1 MVKII
6 SLPYFEVRRKL
17 LEGEIKMLEYLQET
31 LERIEERKEINA
43 FITLNNEAFKEAE
56 RLERKLKGK
65 EKVGKLFGA
74 LIAVKDNISTKGI
87 KTTCASKIL
96 YNYIPPF
103 DATVIDKIKKE
114 DGIILGKT
122 NMDEFGMGSTTELSF
137 FGPTLNPLDKSRV
150 AGGSSGG
157 SGAALVDYQ
166 ANLALGADTGGSIRC
181 PASFCGILGLKPTY
195 GLVSRYGLISYANSL
210 EQIGPMARCVKDLAL
225 LLEVIAGYDPRDNTT
240 LKEEILLNNRIV
252 KRAAIIKELVGEGLE
267 KGVRNEF
274 YKALEIFKDMKI
286 EIDEVS
292 LEILDFALPC
302 YYIIAMA
309 EASSNLARYDGIR
322 YGLRIKETSENFF
335 SYIERLRGEGF
346 GEEVKKRIIL
356 GTFILSAGY
365 YEQFYLKAQRIRK
378 LMRLEFER
386 LFKSYDLIFSPTMPS
401 IAYKVG
407 EKIKNPLEMYLGD
420 VETVVANLVG
430 IPALSIPCG
439 YSNGMPVGLQI
450 MGKPLNE
457 ATLLSIAQEF
467 ELYKGDKFAKY

>member
-1 MVKII
+1 MVKTI
-6 SLPYFEVRRKL
+6 SLPYFEVRKKL
-17 LEGEIKMLEYLQET
+17 LEGEIKILEYLQET

-43 FITLNNEAFKEAE
+43 FITLNKDIFKEVE
-56 RLERKLKGK
+56 KLDRKLKAK

-240 LKEEILLNNRIV
+240 LKEGILLNSRSV

-274 YKALEIFKDMKI
+274 YKALEIFKDIGI

-322 YGLRIKETSENFF
+322 YGLRLKESSENFF

-378 LMRLEFER
+378 LMKLEFER

-401 IAYKVG
+401 IAYKIG

-430 IPALSIPCG
+430 LPALSIPCG
-439 YSNGMPVGLQI
+439 FSNGMPVGLQI
-450 MGKPLNE
+450 MSRPLNE
-457 ATLLSIAQEF
+457 AILLSIAQEF
-467 ELYKGDKFAKY
+467 ENLYKGDKFC